1 MQIKKQ
7 KIIIILIQAI
17 LTIVAFSSWIAGLAA
32 PDGGQVDFRKR
43 GNIIGVCNPTTN
55 LICKKSVLQD
65 SKGNLYVK
73 GLGGDHV
80 IQKFSQEGK
89 YICSIMLDERDYP
102 VYFLDDEDRL
112 YIYFDCETEGAIYQY
127 ENNQLIS
134 ETLLSEEEN
143 KEMQAYEQDTEG
155 EFLFWT
161 VHMDNGQTIHLEK
174 IFSFFM
180 NYGAVFMTSV
190 MLIIILGIVSQE
202 FL

>member
-1 MQIKKQ
+1 MKKKL
-7 KIIIILIQAI
+7 KIMIILIQVI
-17 LTIVAFSSWIAGLAA
+17 LTIVAFVSWIAGLAA
-32 PDGGQVDFRKR
+32 PGGGEVDFRKR
-43 GNIIGVCNPTTN
+43 GNIIGVCNPATN

-65 SKGNLYVK
+65 SRGNLYVK

-112 YIYFDCETEGAIYQY
+112 YIYVDCETEGVIFQY
-127 ENNQLIS
+127 ENNQLIA
-134 ETLLSEEEN
+134 EPLLSEEEN
-143 KEMQAYEQDTEG
+143 KEMQSYEQDTEG

-161 VHMDNGQTIHLEK
+161 VHMDNGQKIHLEK
-174 IFSFFM
+174 IFSGFM
-180 NYGAVFMTSV
+180 NYMSLFCTSV
-190 MLIIILGIVSQE
+190 MLILILWFVVQE

>member
-1 MQIKKQ
+1 MKKKL
-7 KIIIILIQAI
+7 KIIIILIQVI
-17 LTIVAFSSWIAGLAA
+17 LTILAFVSWIAALAA
-32 PDGGQVDFRKR
+32 PGGGEVDFRKR
-43 GNIIGVCNPTTN
+43 ENIIGVCNLTIN
-55 LICKKSVLQD
+55 LISEKSVLQD
-65 SKGNLYVK
+65 SKGNLYIK

-80 IQKFSQEGK
+80 IQKCSQEGK

-190 MLIIILGIVSQE
+190 MLILILWFVVQE
-202 FL
+202 LL

>member
-1 MQIKKQ
+1 MKKKL
-7 KIIIILIQAI
+7 KIMIILIQVI
-17 LTIVAFSSWIAGLAA
+17 LTIVAFVSWIAGLAA
-32 PDGGQVDFRKR
+32 PGGGEVDFRKR
-43 GNIIGVCNPTTN
+43 GNIIGVCNPATN

-65 SKGNLYVK
+65 SRGNLYVK

-80 IQKFSQEGK
+80 IQKFNEDGK
-89 YICSIMLDERDYP
+89 YICSFMFGERDYP
-102 VYFLDDEDRL
+102 LYFLDDEDRL
-112 YIYFDCETEGAIYQY
+112 YIYVDCETEGVIFQY
-127 ENNQLIS
+127 ENNQLIA
-134 ETLLSEEEN
+134 EPLLSEEEN
-143 KEMQAYEQDTEG
+143 KEMQSYEQDTEG

-161 VHMDNGQTIHLEK
+161 VHMDNGQKIHLEK